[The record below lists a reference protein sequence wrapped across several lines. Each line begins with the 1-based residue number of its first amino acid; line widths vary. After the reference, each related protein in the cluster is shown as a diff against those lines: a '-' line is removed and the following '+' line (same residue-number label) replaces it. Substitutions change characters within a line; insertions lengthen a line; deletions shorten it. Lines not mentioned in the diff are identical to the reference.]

1 MANENTNTNTNAND
15 NVEHISGAY
24 VDNRTLVFINGA
36 TVSERTLKITS

>member
-1 MANENTNTNTNAND
+1 MANENTNNND

-24 VDNRTLVFINGA
+24 VEERTLVFINGA